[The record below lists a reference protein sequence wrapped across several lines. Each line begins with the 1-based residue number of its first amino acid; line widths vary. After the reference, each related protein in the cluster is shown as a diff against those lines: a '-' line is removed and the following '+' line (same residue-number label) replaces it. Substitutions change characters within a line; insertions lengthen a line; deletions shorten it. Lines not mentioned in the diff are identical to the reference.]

1 MRKRRASGSISN
13 SSSSPDPDD
22 APDDDDNNN
31 RGGERGSRGER
42 NVRSSGA
49 AAASS
54 SNSVRSPPSSTS
66 SLLPPLST
74 ASTPTEDSTTNTSTT
89 TTSSSLMAPAPPPL
103 PSSSSSSSSSRRS
116 PFNLNKKL
124 KKSAS
129 PPRKGKARGKGGPKL
144 PPSEQVGVGDYDDD
158 DDAAEA
164 GDHVTKKAPSAA
176 KCEPKLECPICYDTI
191 NHDRKIMCSNNH
203 TFCTSCM
210 RKIIRDVAGRDASS
224 IPHVKGCNGDP
235 LTCKCTGFG
244 FDCPV
249 CRTSCVMEPQHVR
262 AVIKGYWQNRPE
274 RLPAM
279 QTRRKKDRRKEW
291 EGQLTAKGYTK
302 TCVSCSRIYGTKT
315 PSVDDDGNLLGLCC
329 SNGHSLCIPCSR
341 ELGDVTK
348 CTSATCK
355 GTKCKTFGMGYSCP
369 ECEARHIIGRTH
381 MAVLLRG
388 GWPGKPAYVD

>member
-1 MRKRRASGSISN
+1 MR
-13 SSSSPDPDD
+13 
-22 APDDDDNNN
+22 
-31 RGGERGSRGER
+31 
-42 NVRSSGA
+42 
-49 AAASS
+49 
-54 SNSVRSPPSSTS
+54 PPNIVPLTR
-66 SLLPPLST
+66 PPGV
-74 ASTPTEDSTTNTSTT
+74 
-89 TTSSSLMAPAPPPL
+89 PL
-103 PSSSSSSSSSRRS
+103 PSRVR
-116 PFNLNKKL
+116 P
-124 KKSAS
+124 
-129 PPRKGKARGKGGPKL
+129 
-144 PPSEQVGVGDYDDD
+144 Q
-158 DDAAEA
+158 
-164 GDHVTKKAPSAA
+164 
-176 KCEPKLECPICYDTI
+176 CPICYDTI

-210 RKIIRDVAGRDASS
+210 RKIIRDVAGRNASS
-224 IPHVKGCNGDP
+224 IPHVKGCLGDP

-262 AVIKGYWQNRPE
+262 AVIKGYWQDRPE